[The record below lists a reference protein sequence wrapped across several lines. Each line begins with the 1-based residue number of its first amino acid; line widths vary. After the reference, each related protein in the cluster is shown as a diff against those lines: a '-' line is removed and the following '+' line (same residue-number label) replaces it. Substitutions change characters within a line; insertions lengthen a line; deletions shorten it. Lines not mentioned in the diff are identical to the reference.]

1 MAQIGPPMTPSMLLA
16 QQLQAASRRSG
27 SEALRE
33 FAAQLAASSAGAPPS
48 AASATTSTVV
58 AQPIQAIA
66 PVAAVTR
73 DDEAPLRRPGSVLDI
88 RV

>member
-33 FAAQLAASSAGAPPS
+33 FAAQLAASRGTASPS
-48 AASATTSTVV
+48 AASATASPVFT
-58 AQPIQAIA
+58 QPVQAIA
-66 PVAAVTR
+66 PIAAVTR
-73 DDEAPLRRPGSVLDI
+73 DDDALLRRPGSVLDI